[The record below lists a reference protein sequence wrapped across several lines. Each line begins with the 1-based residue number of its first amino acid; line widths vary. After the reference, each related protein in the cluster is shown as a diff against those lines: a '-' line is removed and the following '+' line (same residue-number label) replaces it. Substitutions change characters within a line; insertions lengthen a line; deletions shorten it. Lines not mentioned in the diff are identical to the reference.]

1 MIHSHQLLRRAAAI
15 VMARFLIMVT
25 ALVAIGLLLTYFGP
39 AAGIRDWD
47 LSINESLA
55 ASRSDRLE
63 SLATNISRS
72 GDTLPII
79 AFALVIAIV
88 LACARR
94 WLAMALI
101 PLGLLIEIST
111 FGAVNYIV
119 RRPRP
124 DVENVGKVPS
134 TFSYP
139 SGHVAATLVCW
150 FGLAIVLLVHK
161 RRRSANVAVAI
172 GSVAVLAM
180 AWARVYLGMHHPLD
194 VTCGVVM
201 GAGSLLVAA
210 RAFCLARG
218 GSNGGSAGVFFG
230 RADGDCD
237 DGHREHRPGD
247 TQERSARDD
256 AEQHDHGVEF
266 EHAPVD
272 DRSEH
277 VVV

>member
-1 MIHSHQLLRRAAAI
+1 M
-15 VMARFLIMVT
+15 VRFLIMVT
-25 ALVAIGLLLTYFGP
+25 VLVAIGSLLTYFGP

-47 LSINESLA
+47 LSVNESLA

-63 SLATNISRS
+63 SLATTISRS

-94 WLAMALI
+94 WLAMAFI
-101 PLGLLIEIST
+101 PLALLIEVST

-150 FGLAIVLLVHK
+150 FGLAIVLLAYK
-161 RRRSANVAVAI
+161 RRRSANVAVVI

-180 AWARVYLGMHHPLD
+180 AWSRVYLGMHHPLD
-194 VTCGVVM
+194 VACGVVM
-201 GAGSLLVAA
+201 GVGSLLVAA
-210 RAFCLARG
+210 RALCSARD
-218 GSNGGSAGVFFG
+218 GSNGSSAGVFFG
-230 RADGDCD
+230 RADGDCY

-247 TQERSARDD
+247 PQEGSAGDD

-277 VVV
+277 IVV

>member
-1 MIHSHQLLRRAAAI
+1 VIHGNQLLRRAASI

-25 ALVAIGLLLTYFGP
+25 ALVAVGLILTYFGP
-39 AAGIRDWD
+39 AAGIRDWE

-55 ASRSDRLE
+55 TSRSDRLE
-63 SLATNISRS
+63 SLARTISTS

-79 AFALVIAIV
+79 AFASAIAIV

-94 WLAMALI
+94 WVAMAFI
-101 PLGLLIEIST
+101 PLALLIEVST
-111 FGAVNYIV
+111 FGAVNFIV

-150 FGLAIVLLVHK
+150 FGLAIVLLVYK
-161 RRRSANVAVAI
+161 RRWSAYVVVAI

-194 VTCGVVM
+194 VTGGVVM

-210 RAFCLARG
+210 RALCLVRD

-230 RADGDCD
+230 RADGDCY

-247 TQERSARDD
+247 PQESSAGDD
-256 AEQHDHGVEF
+256 AEQHDHGVKF
-266 EHAPVD
+266 ERAPVD
-272 DRSEH
+272 ERSEH
-277 VVV
+277 IVV